1 MCGSAHGLPGNAV
14 GGFQGRPA
22 FNATGWGWHPNRLI
36 KQRSKHMFIRR
47 FITTL
52 LTTQSH
58 DEEGRDQATAMD
70 SRQTLEA
77 QSQAINA
84 HDGPTFASYY
94 ADDAV
99 VVDPQYPEPLRGR
112 AAIEQDVATFLR
124 AFPDLEFSLTSML
137 VDNRVVAAEG
147 KISGTHNGPIQ
158 LPGAEE
164 IPATGR
170 RLEFPMAFFSRLDES
185 GKIIEERRYYDLANQ
200 QEQLGLT

>member
-1 MCGSAHGLPGNAV
+1 
-14 GGFQGRPA
+14 
-22 FNATGWGWHPNRLI
+22 
-36 KQRSKHMFIRR
+36 MFIRT
-47 FITTL
+47 FITAL

-58 DEEGRDQATAMD
+58 DEEAREQAMAVDGRL
-70 SRQTLEA
+70 TLEA
-77 QSQAINA
+77 QSRAINA

-99 VVDPQYPEPLRGR
+99 VIDPQYPEPLRGR
-112 AAIEQDVATFLR
+112 AAIEQDVGTFLR
-124 AFPDLEFSLTSML
+124 AFPDLEFALTSML
-137 VDNRVVAAEG
+137 VDNRLVAAEG
-147 KISGTHNGPIQ
+147 KISGTHNGPMQ

-185 GKIIEERRYYDLANQ
+185 GKIIEERRYYDLASQ

>member
-1 MCGSAHGLPGNAV
+1 ML
-14 GGFQGRPA
+14 
-22 FNATGWGWHPNRLI
+22 
-36 KQRSKHMFIRR
+36 IRR

-58 DEEGRDQATAMD
+58 DEEGRDQATD
-70 SRQTLEA
+70 GRQTLEA
-77 QSQAINA
+77 QFRAINA
-84 HDGPTFASYY
+84 HDAPTFASYY
-94 ADDAV
+94 ASDAV

-137 VDNRVVAAEG
+137 VDNRLIAAEG

-158 LPGAEE
+158 LPDTEE

-170 RLEFPMAFFSRLDES
+170 RLEFPMASFSRLDES
-185 GKIIEERRYYDLANQ
+185 GKIIEERRYYDLAGQ